1 MLPVNEYFDGK
12 VKSIGFQGPD
22 LASSVGVMAPGEYEF
37 ATSQHEIMSVIS
49 GELMVKLPGEENF
62 TSCPAGDFFEVPADA
77 KFQVKVLTET
87 AYLCT
92 YE

>member
-22 LASSVGVMAPGEYEF
+22 LASSIGVMAPGEYEF

-49 GELMVKLPGEENF
+49 GELLVKLPGEAAF
-62 TSCPAGDFFEVPADA
+62 TSCPAGDFFEVPANET
-77 KFQVKVLTET
+77 FEVKVETET

-92 YE
+92 YQ